1 MFSLNQL
8 TQFVAVAEE
17 MHFGRAANR
26 LRMTQPPLSRQIQLL
41 EKDLDVLLFDRS
53 SRAVKLTPAGKAFLA
68 DARRLLQQSERV
80 ALSVR
85 KTSQGRTGI
94 LRVGFTGGSVYSGL
108 ETVLTSAQATI
119 EDVEVELREL
129 VTMDQLEA
137 LSEGSLDLGLV
148 RPPLTRPDLA
158 SHPLLREPLVVA
170 IPIEHELAGLTRPV
184 DVTDLHG
191 VDVVMYTPIESR
203 YFFELLSSVFHEAS
217 VAPVVV
223 QYMHQFHSMLA
234 LVNLGWGLAL
244 VPESAS
250 KMHFDGVTYRPLTT
264 PRPAQV
270 ELDLVWRIDN
280 ENPALARLLA
290 KLVAETPADPAP
302 QAAAS
307 DT

>member
-17 MHFGRAANR
+17 LHFGRAAER
-26 LRMTQPPLSRQIQLL
+26 LHMTQPPLSRQIQLL
-41 EKDLDVLLFDRS
+41 EKDLDVQLFDRS
-53 SRAVKLTPAGKAFLA
+53 SRAVKLTPAGKAFMA
-68 DARRLLQQSERV
+68 DARRLLQQSERA

-85 KTSQGRTGI
+85 KTSQGRSGI

-108 ETVLTSAQATI
+108 ETVLTSAQAVI

-148 RPPLTRPDLA
+148 RPPVTRPHL
-158 SHPLLREPLVVA
+158 SSRTLIRESLVAA
-170 IPIEHELAGLTRPV
+170 IPPSHELAHVDRPI

-191 VDVVMYTPIESR
+191 VDLVMYTPTESR

-223 QYMHQFHSMLA
+223 QYVHQFHTMLA
-234 LVNLGWGLAL
+234 LVNLGRGIAL

-250 KMHFDGVTYRPLTT
+250 KMHFDGVAYRPITFV
-264 PRPAQV
+264 RPAQV
-270 ELDLVWRIDN
+270 ELDLVWRINN
-280 ENPALARLLA
+280 ENPALDRLLSA
-290 KLVAETPADPAP
+290 LVLD
-302 QAAAS
+302 
-307 DT
+307 